1 MRYIEN
7 MDKRTKLRT
16 VCETRWTSRTNAL
29 YTFKT
34 SFPVVVHALERLQ
47 GLGDDKAGQYLAS
60 ITRFVFVIALVVSEH
75 ILPSTVFL
83 SKFLQGIECDLLEA
97 TKECKTVN
105 ELLRAERLDESVW
118 DELYQSALDLSEP
131 FDIVENMPRR
141 CGRQTTRANHSA
153 DTPKQYWKV
162 SLYYAFIDHM
172 IMELESRLIKSEN
185 LFYAQYPRVIGNI
198 TNEQI
203 ATLYETY
210 QTDLTCNLDEFK
222 RANTLEYN
230 TSRSD
235 ANFTL

>member
-1 MRYIEN
+1 MSYIEN
-7 MDKRTKLRT
+7 MDKRTKLHT
-16 VCETRWTSRTNAL
+16 LCETRWTSRANAL

-34 SFPVVVHALERLQ
+34 SIPVVVHALERLQ

-75 ILPSTVFL
+75 ILQSTVFL

-97 TKECKTVN
+97 TKECKTVI

-141 CGRQTTRANHSA
+141 CGRQTTRANH
-153 DTPKQYWKV
+153 PKQYWKV

-185 LFYAQYPRVIGNI
+185 CFYAQYLLPRVIGNI

-222 RANTLEYN
+222 KEVV
-230 TSRSD
+230 
-235 ANFTL
+235 